1 MVRTV
6 PTRRGELRQS
16 RQESRERIVAAA
28 TELVRGTPYAA
39 LTVDDVMREAGF
51 GRTIF
56 YRHFDDL
63 ADLLLRAAQEAIG
76 ELFQAQQAFSE
87 ARIHAGPDVV
97 RDALRPAVAI
107 YVQHGPLL
115 RAISEAAAGG
125 DEQVAAAQAAMREQF
140 NALLADAM
148 LASPHLGRHPVADR
162 MQTARALNLLNE
174 AYLTDAF
181 GREARVTPA
190 VALQT
195 LTEIWVALIHGE
207 PAAGLHPPLAADAED
222 ATDTPD
228 LPAGA

>member
-1 MVRTV
+1 M
-6 PTRRGELRQS
+6 PTRRGDLRQS
-16 RQESRERIVAAA
+16 RLESRDRIIAAA

-39 LTVDDVMREAGF
+39 LTVDDIMREAGF

-63 ADLLLRAAQEAIG
+63 ADLLLRAASEAIG
-76 ELFQAQQAFSE
+76 ELFQAQQAFSD

-115 RAISEAAAGG
+115 RAVSEAAAGG
-125 DEQVAAAQAAMREQF
+125 DERVAEAQGVMRSQF
-140 NALLADAM
+140 NALLAEAM
-148 LASPHLGRHPVADR
+148 QASPHLARHPVADR
-162 MQTARALNLLNE
+162 GETARALNLLNE
-174 AYLTDAF
+174 AYLMDAF
-181 GREARVTPA
+181 GREPRVTPQ

-207 PAAGLHPPLAADAED
+207 PAAGRHPSPV
-222 ATDTPD
+222 PD
-228 LPAGA
+228 DHGARP